1 MSLRVGPARP
11 DELPEILALER
22 AAFGAHAWT
31 EAMLSGALRAA
42 PDLFLVA
49 REGER
54 LVGHAIGQLA
64 GDVGEV
70 LELATAPQARRRGVG
85 SALLEALEGALRAGG
100 AVELWL
106 ELRADNA
113 AAMAL
118 YLRHGYAVT
127 GRRPR
132 YYADGMDA
140 VLMGRG

>member
-1 MSLRVGPARP
+1 MSLQVRPARP
-11 DELPEILALER
+11 DELPAILEIER

-31 EAMLSGALRAA
+31 EAMLSGALSAA

-49 REGER
+49 REGEV
-54 LVGHAIGQLA
+54 LVGHAIGQVA

-85 SALLEALEGALRAGG
+85 AALLEALEGALRARG

-118 YLRHGYAVT
+118 YRRQGYAIT

-140 VLMGRG
+140 VLMSRG

>member
-1 MSLRVGPARP
+1 MSLQVNPARP
-11 DELPEILALER
+11 DELPGILEIER
-22 AAFGAHAWT
+22 AAFGAHGWT
-31 EAMLSGALRAA
+31 EAMLSGALSAA

-49 REGER
+49 REGEV

-85 SALLEALEGALRAGG
+85 AALLEALEGALRARG

-118 YLRHGYAVT
+118 YQRQGYAIT

-140 VLMGRG
+140 VLMSRG